1 MSSTCHVSFLAAPDT
16 VHLHQFFFYLP
27 LLSFQ
32 QSLRHTQDFWYT
44 MNIYPATFHG
54 RVADQHKSLLL
65 QVMSP
70 KVIDT
75 NVIDSEA
82 IEPEDLELGRIELV
96 RNLRTD
102 PYQIQKRFVRENHQN
117 PIAEDVEGFGK
128 VGAEKSYIQSQM
140 HSDYDSPEHC
150 RVGS

>member
-1 MSSTCHVSFLAAPDT
+1 MSHSSPHLTLSTCTS
-16 VHLHQFFFYLP
+16 FFFYLP
-27 LLSFQ
+27 LLSFP
-32 QSLRHTQDFWYT
+32 QSLRHTQDCWYT

-54 RVADQHKSLLL
+54 RVADQRKSPLS

-70 KVIDT
+70 KSS
-75 NVIDSEA
+75 SEA
-82 IEPEDLELGRIELV
+82 IDPEDLEPRRIELV

-102 PYQIQKRFVRENHQN
+102 PYQIQKRFMRENHQN

-128 VGAEKSYIQSQM
+128 VGAEKSFIQSQM